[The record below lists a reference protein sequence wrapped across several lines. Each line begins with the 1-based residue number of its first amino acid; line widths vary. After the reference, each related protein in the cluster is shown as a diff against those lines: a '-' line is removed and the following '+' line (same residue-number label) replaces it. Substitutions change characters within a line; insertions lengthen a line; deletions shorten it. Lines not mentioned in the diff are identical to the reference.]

1 MSISPLVSSILLK
14 GVTGLASK
22 TLSRFDDVKEASPS
36 AKPVGQDDN
45 LGLAAK
51 EFGQLLRSYQDMLSD
66 RIQAPYLDGA
76 AENNRKALEEV
87 SDALSQHLETLDI
100 HAGMSGLMEQLEAG
114 LPQFELEGQS
124 LGSPFQEG
132 IWALLGAQERALL
145 EQVSRAEKGG
155 EPVETG
161 ADELALRMKRQ
172 FMA

>member
-1 MSISPLVSSILLK
+1 MSISPLVSSVLLK

-22 TLSRFDDVKEASPS
+22 ALSRIDEVKEANPS
-36 AKPVGQDDN
+36 VKPVGHDDN
-45 LGLAAK
+45 LGVAAK
-51 EFGQLLRSYQDMLSD
+51 EFGQLLRSYQDILSD

-76 AENNRKALEEV
+76 VENNRKALEEV
-87 SDALSQHLETLDI
+87 SGALSQHLETLDI
-100 HAGMSGLMEQLEAG
+100 HADMSGLMEQLEAG

-124 LGSPFQEG
+124 LGSPFREG

-145 EQVSRAEKGG
+145 AQVSMAEKGG
-155 EPVETG
+155 KSVETS